1 MEDNFVSTATMTNW
15 QRLNVSESEV
25 KFRLSKR
32 ANKRFSTKKIIP
44 VEYFVNKKNVV
55 FVETILDYV
64 NVNNLSIRAVIY
76 NIALNLLNRINKI
89 DINNS
94 NNIFTNN
101 TFLSEILND
110 FSQSVDDYLI
120 SIPIPLEEFDFLG
133 VLYQSLLNEGVKN
146 CKGSYYTPTYLLQDF
161 MQNLNVDTKFLDP
174 CCGTGS
180 FLLAA
185 ADKIDNPNYIYG
197 VDSDEIACFIAK
209 INLIIKY
216 RDFEFKPN
224 IYNTDFLLN
233 CGDLENAR
241 FDVIA
246 TNPPWGAKT
255 DGVYNEFYPEI
266 LSGESYSYFIVK
278 SERLLKPNGCC
289 FFLLP
294 ESILNVSVHKDV
306 RKFILKKFH
315 ITSIKHSGRLFA
327 GVLTNS
333 VFLILNKEKLS
344 DSIKIVSKN
353 KTMFLHQDIYQNF
366 DNYNFALISND
377 DAAIINRLYSVKYTT
392 LNNSL
397 WALGIVTGNNKKHI
411 LSSCESGAEKIYT
424 GKNISKYFL
433 TQADKFIKYDRENF
447 QQAAADNLYRTEE
460 KLVYKFISKKLVF
473 AYDNSSSLVLNSAN
487 VLIPQV
493 KTHSIKTVLA
503 FLNSEI
509 FEYLYCKQF
518 SDLKVL
524 KSNLQ
529 QLPFPVLS
537 VEQRESLESL
547 VNSYLEDRNVLHL
560 KEIDD
565 MIYKIFK
572 CTNQEIMYIKN
583 AIS

>member
-1 MEDNFVSTATMTNW
+1 MEEHFVSTATMTNW
-15 QRLNVSESEV
+15 QRLNVSEAEV

-32 ANKRFSTKKIIP
+32 ANKRFSTKKFIP

-64 NVNNLSIRAVIY
+64 KVNSLNTKAVIY
-76 NIALNLLNRINKI
+76 NVALNLLNRMNII
-89 DINNS
+89 HINNS

-161 MQNLNVDTKFLDP
+161 MQNLNFDTKFLDP

-185 ADKIDNPNYIYG
+185 EDKIDNPNYIYG

-216 RDFEFKPN
+216 RNFEFKPN
-224 IYNTDFLLN
+224 IYNTDFLLD
-233 CGDLENAR
+233 CGDLEDER

-255 DGVYNEFYPEI
+255 DNMYNKIYPEI
-266 LSGESYSYFIVK
+266 LSGESYSYFIVR
-278 SERLLKPNGCC
+278 SEHFLKKTGRCV
-289 FFLLP
+289 FLLP

-306 RKFILKKFH
+306 RKFILNKFY
-315 ITSIKHSGRLFA
+315 IDSIRVFGRLFA

-344 DSIKIVSKN
+344 DLIKIVSKD
-353 KTMFLHQDIYQNF
+353 KTIFVHQDIYFN
-366 DNYNFALISND
+366 DVNCNFALISDD
-377 DAAIINRLYSVKYTT
+377 DAALMNRLYSVKYTT
-392 LNNSL
+392 LNNSS

-411 LSSCESGAEKIYT
+411 LTSYESGSEKIYT

-433 TQADKFIKYDRENF
+433 SQADKFIKYDRENF
-447 QQAAADNLYRTEE
+447 QQVAADNLYKADE

-487 VLIPQV
+487 VLIPNV
-493 KTHSIKTVLA
+493 ETHSIKTVLA
-503 FLNSEI
+503 FLNSEL
-509 FEYLYCKQF
+509 FEYLYSKQF
-518 SDLKVL
+518 SELKVL

-529 QLPFPVLS
+529 QLPFPIL
-537 VEQRESLESL
+537 SLEQKRALESQ
-547 VNSYLEDRNVLHL
+547 VNLYLEDRNVLHL
-560 KEIDD
+560 NKIDD
-565 MIYKIFK
+565 MIYEIFK
-572 CTNQEIMYIKN
+572 CTNQEISYIKN
-583 AIS
+583 SIL

>member
-44 VEYFVNKKNVV
+44 VEYFFNKKNVV

-64 NVNNLSIRAVIY
+64 KVNSLNTKAVIY
-76 NIALNLLNRINKI
+76 NVALNLLNRINI
-89 DINNS
+89 IHINNS

-120 SIPIPLEEFDFLG
+120 STPIPLEEYDFLG
-133 VLYQSLLNEGVKN
+133 VLYQSLLNEGAKN
-146 CKGSYYTPTYLLQDF
+146 CKGSYYTPRYILQDII
-161 MQNLNVDTKFLDP
+161 QYLNYDTKFLDP

-216 RDFEFKPN
+216 RNFEFKPN
-224 IYNTDFLLN
+224 IYNTDFLSDCEDL
-233 CGDLENAR
+233 GDER
-241 FDVIA
+241 FDIIA
-246 TNPPWGAKT
+246 TNPPWGAKI
-255 DGVYNEFYPEI
+255 DKMYKGIYPEI

-278 SERLLKPNGCC
+278 SEHFLKKTGRCV
-289 FFLLP
+289 FLLP

-306 RKFILKKFH
+306 RKFILNKFY
-315 ITSIKHSGRLFA
+315 IDSIRVFGRLFA

-344 DSIKIVSKN
+344 DLIKIVSKD
-353 KTMFLHQDIYQNF
+353 KTIFVHQDIYQNF